1 MPSERSHEQK
11 IRLREEGNARNELWR
26 GMSFSEQ
33 LQILKSRPGKSKK
46 QRASIN
52 RQKKKSEESEK

>member
-1 MPSERSHEQK
+1 MPSERSHERK

-33 LQILKSRPGKSKK
+33 LQI
-46 QRASIN
+46 
-52 RQKKKSEESEK
+52 